1 MLDLDPY
8 KKDIA
13 DYTIDDL
20 KADCM
25 EVYGFFNRKIM
36 DALTRATRNTLRVLR
51 ERASASRY
59 VRLIGSAVI
68 R

>member
-1 MLDLDPY
+1 MLHLDPY
-8 KKDIA
+8 KKDIG

-25 EVYGFFNRKIM
+25 EVYGYFNRKIM

-59 VRLIGSAVI
+59 R
-68 R
+68 